1 MNNLARIDLNLLVT
15 LHVLLSENTSR
26 VPPCGCRNQPAVSHA
41 LARLRDIFGDPLLV
55 RRAGR
60 LELTAR
66 ANELVEP
73 LNDVL
78 GRLGALIEPPAFD
91 PSAATRVFRIAMSD
105 YGARIVLPA
114 LVKTLR
120 ADAPGIELI
129 VSQATREAMRMQ
141 LMDGEVDLALGVLPA
156 MQRDLHAQPLF
167 VESFACVADASRLPR
182 RGSRSMRGSRGRM
195 RSLRCATGWTTRSI
209 ARSRGA
215 RAAHRGDP
223 AVLGS
228 GERPDRRHR
237 PRADRRAAQPRP
249 RARRC
254 AAARVRAAVPDRFVR
269 VRAALARAPARR
281 RRASGCGRRSRASR
295 AAGSRAVWPAGR
307 ACNLQR
313 AAISVSCRMPRAA
326 CLRDLRGTHGIHNNQ
341 ERDTFP

>member
-15 LHVLLSENTSR
+15 LHVLLSERHISR
-26 VPPCGCRNQPAVSHA
+26 AALRLHRSQPAVSHA
-41 LARLRDIFGDPLLV
+41 LARLREIFGDPLLV

-156 MQRDLHAQPLF
+156 LQRDLHAQPLF
-167 VESFACVADASRLPR
+167 VESFACVADARSLPR
-182 RGSRSMRGSRGRM
+182 RGELALDAWLARPHALVAMRDGM
-195 RSLRCATGWTTRSI
+195 
-209 ARSRGA
+209 
-215 RAAHRGDP
+215 DNE
-223 AVLGS
+223 V
-228 GERPDRRHR
+228 DR
-237 PRADRRAAQPRP
+237 
-249 RARRC
+249 
-254 AAARVRAAVPDRFVR
+254 
-269 VRAALARAPARR
+269 ALARLRHERHIAVILPFWGVANDLVAGTDLVLTVARR
-281 RRASGCGRRSRASR
+281 NLDRVRDDARLRVFDPPFPIDSFEFAQHWHERRHGDAAHVWLRQTIARVASGG
-295 AAGSRAVWPAGR
+295 
-307 ACNLQR
+307 
-313 AAISVSCRMPRAA
+313 
-326 CLRDLRGTHGIHNNQ
+326 
-341 ERDTFP
+341 

>member
-15 LHVLLSENTSR
+15 LHVLLSERHISR
-26 VPPCGCRNQPAVSHA
+26 AATRLHKSQPAVSHA
-41 LARLRDIFGDPLLV
+41 LARLREIFGDPLLV

-105 YGARIVLPA
+105 YGARIVLPT

-156 MQRDLHAQPLF
+156 LQRDLHAQPLF

-182 RGSRSMRGSRGRM
+182 RGELALDAWLARPHALVAMRDGM
-195 RSLRCATGWTTRSI
+195 
-209 ARSRGA
+209 
-215 RAAHRGDP
+215 DNE
-223 AVLGS
+223 V
-228 GERPDRRHR
+228 DR
-237 PRADRRAAQPRP
+237 
-249 RARRC
+249 
-254 AAARVRAAVPDRFVR
+254 
-269 VRAALARAPARR
+269 ALARLRRERHIAVILPFWGVANDLIAGTDLVLTVARR
-281 RRASGCGRRSRASR
+281 NLDRVRDDARLRVFEPPFPIDPFEFAQHWHERRHGDAAHVWLRQTIARVASGG
-295 AAGSRAVWPAGR
+295 
-307 ACNLQR
+307 
-313 AAISVSCRMPRAA
+313 
-326 CLRDLRGTHGIHNNQ
+326 
-341 ERDTFP
+341 

>member
-15 LHVLLSENTSR
+15 LHVLLSEKHLA
-26 VPPCGCRNQPAVSHA
+26 CRRALHRSQPAVSHA

-141 LMDGEVDLALGVLPA
+141 LMDGEVDLALGVLPRCSA
-156 MQRDLHAQPLF
+156 TCTRNRCSSNRSRAWPMRA
-167 VESFACVADASRLPR
+167 ACRAAAN
-182 RGSRSMRGSRGRM
+182 SRSMRGSRGL

-209 ARSRGA
+209 ARSRGY
-215 RAAHRGDP
+215 G
-223 AVLGS
+223 
-228 GERPDRRHR
+228 
-237 PRADRRAAQPRP
+237 
-249 RARRC
+249 
-254 AAARVRAAVPDRFVR
+254 
-269 VRAALARAPARR
+269 
-281 RRASGCGRRSRASR
+281 ASGTSR
-295 AAGSRAVWPAGR
+295 
-307 ACNLQR
+307 
-313 AAISVSCRMPRAA
+313 
-326 CLRDLRGTHGIHNNQ
+326 
-341 ERDTFP
+341 

>member
-15 LHVLLSENTSR
+15 LHALLSERHISR
-26 VPPCGCRNQPAVSHA
+26 TAVRLHRSQPAVSHA
-41 LARLRDIFGDPLLV
+41 LARLREIFGDPLLV

-91 PSAATRVFRIAMSD
+91 PSAAARVFRIAMSD

-156 MQRDLHAQPLF
+156 LQRELHAQPLF
-167 VESFACVADASRLPR
+167 VESFACMADARRMPR
-182 RGSRSMRGSRGRM
+182 RGALALDAWLARPHALVAMRDGM
-195 RSLRCATGWTTRSI
+195 
-209 ARSRGA
+209 
-215 RAAHRGDP
+215 DNE
-223 AVLGS
+223 V
-228 GERPDRRHR
+228 DR
-237 PRADRRAAQPRP
+237 
-249 RARRC
+249 
-254 AAARVRAAVPDRFVR
+254 
-269 VRAALARAPARR
+269 ALARLRRERRIAVILPFWSVANDLIAGTDLVLTVARR
-281 RRASGCGRRSRASR
+281 NLDRARDDPRLRVFEPPFPIDSFEFAQHWHARRHGD
-295 AAGSRAVWPAGR
+295 AA
-307 ACNLQR
+307 
-313 AAISVSCRMPRAA
+313 
-326 CLRDLRGTHGIHNNQ
+326 
-341 ERDTFP
+341 

>member
-15 LHVLLSENTSR
+15 LHVLLSERHISR
-26 VPPCGCRNQPAVSHA
+26 TALRLHRSQPAVSHA
-41 LARLRDIFGDPLLV
+41 LARLREIFGDPLLV

-129 VSQATREAMRMQ
+129 VSQGTREAMRMQ

-156 MQRDLHAQPLF
+156 LQRDLHAQPLF

-182 RGSRSMRGSRGRM
+182 CGELALDAWLARPHALVAMRDGM
-195 RSLRCATGWTTRSI
+195 
-209 ARSRGA
+209 
-215 RAAHRGDP
+215 DNE
-223 AVLGS
+223 V
-228 GERPDRRHR
+228 DR
-237 PRADRRAAQPRP
+237 
-249 RARRC
+249 
-254 AAARVRAAVPDRFVR
+254 
-269 VRAALARAPARR
+269 ALARLRHERHIAVILPFWSVANDLIAGTDLVLTVARR
-281 RRASGCGRRSRASR
+281 NLDRVRDDARLRVFDPPFPIDSFEFAQHWHERRHGDAAHIWLRQTIARVASGG
-295 AAGSRAVWPAGR
+295 
-307 ACNLQR
+307 
-313 AAISVSCRMPRAA
+313 
-326 CLRDLRGTHGIHNNQ
+326 
-341 ERDTFP
+341 

>member
-15 LHVLLSENTSR
+15 LHALLSEKHISR
-26 VPPCGCRNQPAVSHA
+26 TAVRLHRSQPAVSHA
-41 LARLRDIFGDPLLV
+41 LARLREIFGDPLLV

-78 GRLGALIEPPAFD
+78 GRLGALIEPQAFD

-156 MQRDLHAQPLF
+156 LQRDLHAQPLF
-167 VESFACVADASRLPR
+167 VESFACLADASRLPPGGELALDAWLAR
-182 RGSRSMRGSRGRM
+182 PHALVAMRDGM
-195 RSLRCATGWTTRSI
+195 
-209 ARSRGA
+209 
-215 RAAHRGDP
+215 DNE
-223 AVLGS
+223 V
-228 GERPDRRHR
+228 DR
-237 PRADRRAAQPRP
+237 
-249 RARRC
+249 
-254 AAARVRAAVPDRFVR
+254 
-269 VRAALARAPARR
+269 ALARLRHERRIAVILPFWSVANDLIAGTDLVLTVARR
-281 RRASGCGRRSRASR
+281 NLDRVRDDARLCVFEPPFPIDSFEFSQYWHARRHGDAAHIWLRQTIARVASGG
-295 AAGSRAVWPAGR
+295 
-307 ACNLQR
+307 
-313 AAISVSCRMPRAA
+313 
-326 CLRDLRGTHGIHNNQ
+326 
-341 ERDTFP
+341 

>member
-1 MNNLARIDLNLLVT
+1 MNNLARVDLNLLVT
-15 LHVLLSENTSR
+15 LHALLSEKHISR
-26 VPPCGCRNQPAVSHA
+26 TAVRLHRSQPAVSHA
-41 LARLRDIFGDPLLV
+41 LARLREIFGDPLLV

-156 MQRDLHAQPLF
+156 LQRDLHAQPLF

-182 RGSRSMRGSRGRM
+182 RGELALDAWLARPHALVAMRDGM
-195 RSLRCATGWTTRSI
+195 
-209 ARSRGA
+209 
-215 RAAHRGDP
+215 DNE
-223 AVLGS
+223 V
-228 GERPDRRHR
+228 DR
-237 PRADRRAAQPRP
+237 
-249 RARRC
+249 
-254 AAARVRAAVPDRFVR
+254 
-269 VRAALARAPARR
+269 ALARLRRERHIAVILPFWGVANDLIAGTDLVLTVARR
-281 RRASGCGRRSRASR
+281 NLDRVRDDARLRVFEPPFPIDSFEFAQHWHARRHGDAAHIWLRQTIARVASGG
-295 AAGSRAVWPAGR
+295 
-307 ACNLQR
+307 
-313 AAISVSCRMPRAA
+313 
-326 CLRDLRGTHGIHNNQ
+326 
-341 ERDTFP
+341 

>member
-15 LHVLLSENTSR
+15 LHALLSEKHISR
-26 VPPCGCRNQPAVSHA
+26 TAVRLHRSQPAVSHA
-41 LARLRDIFGDPLLV
+41 LARLREIFGDPLLV

-78 GRLGALIEPPAFD
+78 GRLGALIEPQAFD

-156 MQRDLHAQPLF
+156 LQRDLHAQPLF
-167 VESFACVADASRLPR
+167 VESFACLADASRLPAGGELALDAWLAR
-182 RGSRSMRGSRGRM
+182 PHALVAMRDGM
-195 RSLRCATGWTTRSI
+195 
-209 ARSRGA
+209 
-215 RAAHRGDP
+215 DNE
-223 AVLGS
+223 V
-228 GERPDRRHR
+228 DR
-237 PRADRRAAQPRP
+237 
-249 RARRC
+249 
-254 AAARVRAAVPDRFVR
+254 
-269 VRAALARAPARR
+269 ALARLRHERRIAVILPFWSVANDLIAGTDLVLTVARR
-281 RRASGCGRRSRASR
+281 NLDRVRDDARLRVFEPPFPIDSFEFSQYWHARRHGDAAHIWLRQTIARVASGG
-295 AAGSRAVWPAGR
+295 
-307 ACNLQR
+307 
-313 AAISVSCRMPRAA
+313 
-326 CLRDLRGTHGIHNNQ
+326 
-341 ERDTFP
+341 

>member
-15 LHVLLSENTSR
+15 LHALLSERHISR
-26 VPPCGCRNQPAVSHA
+26 AAVRLHKSQPAVSHA
-41 LARLRDIFGDPLLV
+41 LARLREIFGDPLLV

-73 LNDVL
+73 LNDIL

-141 LMDGEVDLALGVLPA
+141 LLDGEIDLALGVLPA
-156 MQRDLHAQPLF
+156 LQRDLHAEPLF
-167 VESFACVADASRLPR
+167 VESFACVADAGRLPR
-182 RGSRSMRGSRGRM
+182 RGELALDAWLARPHA
-195 RSLRCATGWTTRSI
+195 LVATRDGM
-209 ARSRGA
+209 
-215 RAAHRGDP
+215 DNE
-223 AVLGS
+223 V
-228 GERPDRRHR
+228 DR
-237 PRADRRAAQPRP
+237 
-249 RARRC
+249 
-254 AAARVRAAVPDRFVR
+254 
-269 VRAALARAPARR
+269 ALARLRRERHIAVILPFWGVANDLIAGTDLVLTVARR
-281 RRASGCGRRSRASR
+281 NLDRVRDDARLRMFEPPFPIDSFEFTQHWHERRHGDAAHVWLRQTIARVASGG
-295 AAGSRAVWPAGR
+295 P
-307 ACNLQR
+307 
-313 AAISVSCRMPRAA
+313 
-326 CLRDLRGTHGIHNNQ
+326 
-341 ERDTFP
+341 

>member
-15 LHVLLSENTSR
+15 LHALLSEKHISR
-26 VPPCGCRNQPAVSHA
+26 TAVRLHRSQPAVSHA
-41 LARLRDIFGDPLLV
+41 LARLREIFGDPLLV

-78 GRLGALIEPPAFD
+78 GRLGALIEPQAFD

-156 MQRDLHAQPLF
+156 LQRDLHAQPLF
-167 VESFACVADASRLPR
+167 VESFACLADASRLPPGGELALDAWLAR
-182 RGSRSMRGSRGRM
+182 PHALVAMRDGM
-195 RSLRCATGWTTRSI
+195 
-209 ARSRGA
+209 
-215 RAAHRGDP
+215 DNE
-223 AVLGS
+223 V
-228 GERPDRRHR
+228 DR
-237 PRADRRAAQPRP
+237 
-249 RARRC
+249 
-254 AAARVRAAVPDRFVR
+254 
-269 VRAALARAPARR
+269 ALARLRHERRIAVILPFWSVANDLIAGTDLVLTVARR
-281 RRASGCGRRSRASR
+281 NLDRVRDDARLRVFEPPFPIDSFEFSQYWHARRHGDAAHIWLRQTIARVASGG
-295 AAGSRAVWPAGR
+295 
-307 ACNLQR
+307 
-313 AAISVSCRMPRAA
+313 
-326 CLRDLRGTHGIHNNQ
+326 
-341 ERDTFP
+341 